1 MNDLT
6 KPMSETD
13 SRTKPLRTRI
23 GRIIFWMGIIF
34 LISGMLCTSVIS
46 LIVAGVEFNYSAPN
60 ALALFG
66 IVLIFVGVLI
76 VYSTSEF
83 SKDGLWALQTGPFVK

>member
-6 KPMSETD
+6 KPKSESD
-13 SRTKPLRTRI
+13 SRAKPQRNRI
-23 GRIIFWMGIIF
+23 GRIIFWMGIVF
-34 LISGMLCTSVIS
+34 LITGVLCTFVIS
-46 LIVAGVEFNYSAPN
+46 SIVAGADFSAPN
-60 ALALFG
+60 ALSLIG

-76 VYSTSEF
+76 VYATSEF

>member
-6 KPMSETD
+6 KPKSETD
-13 SRTKPLRTRI
+13 SKTKVLRSII

-34 LISGMLCTSVIS
+34 LISGVLCTFIIS
-46 LIVAGVEFNYSAPN
+46 SIVAGVDFSAPN
-60 ALALFG
+60 MLSLFG
-66 IVLIFVGVLI
+66 IILIFVGVLI
-76 VYSTSEF
+76 IYATSEL

>member
-6 KPMSETD
+6 KPKSETD
-13 SRTKPLRTRI
+13 SMSKPLRNRI
-23 GRIIFWMGIIF
+23 GRFIFWMGIIF
-34 LISGMLCTSVIS
+34 LISNVLVTAAIS
-46 LIVAGVEFNYSAPN
+46 WIAPQTNFSAIN
-60 ALALFG
+60 SLALFG

-76 VYSTSEF
+76 VYATGEF

>member
-6 KPMSETD
+6 KPKSETD
-13 SRTKPLRTRI
+13 SRKNPLRNHI

-34 LISGMLCTSVIS
+34 LISGVLCTSVIS
-46 LIVAGVEFNYSAPN
+46 LIVAGAEFNYSAPN
-60 ALALFG
+60 ALSLFG
-66 IVLIFVGVLI
+66 ILLIFVGVLI
-76 VYSTSEF
+76 VYASGEF

>member
-6 KPMSETD
+6 KPKSETD
-13 SRTKPLRTRI
+13 SRMRNRI

-34 LISGMLCTSVIS
+34 LITGVLCTSVIS
-46 LIVAGVEFNYSAPN
+46 WIVAGVDFSAPN
-60 ALALFG
+60 ALSLFG
-66 IVLIFVGVLI
+66 ILLIWVGVLI
-76 VYSTSEF
+76 IYATGEF

>member
-6 KPMSETD
+6 KPKSETD
-13 SRTKPLRTRI
+13 SRMRNRI

-34 LISGMLCTSVIS
+34 LISNVLVTFAIS
-46 LIVAGVEFNYSAPN
+46 RIAPQTNFSAIN
-60 ALALFG
+60 SLALFG

-76 VYSTSEF
+76 VYATGEF

>member
-6 KPMSETD
+6 KPKSETD
-13 SRTKPLRTRI
+13 SMSKPLRNRI
-23 GRIIFWMGIIF
+23 GRFIFWMGIIF

-46 LIVAGVEFNYSAPN
+46 SIVAVVDYSAPN
-60 ALALFG
+60 TLALVG

-76 VYSTSEF
+76 VYATGEF